1 MNKYYD
7 MIFLLFLTL
16 YTIFIIIN
24 ELFIYFCTKE
34 IKKTDYKYFVNKI
47 CIKNN
52 LPNELE
58 IIINKYLY

>member
-7 MIFLLFLTL
+7 SIFLLFLSL

-24 ELFIYFCTKE
+24 ELFIYICKKKK
-34 IKKTDYKYFVNKI
+34 IKTDYNYFIKQI